1 MYREV
6 YIRRKLCTGFVPC
19 ITKLVIYLDTY
30 LVYYPNMK
38 NIVPVSDLQK
48 QAASIL
54 NEVRTSNEPVIITQ
68 RGRAAAV
75 LVSAERFARI
85 EKDLALLD
93 ELELRR
99 EIELAEKEIAEG
111 KTISLEEAKR
121 RLGYQD

>member
-1 MYREV
+1 
-6 YIRRKLCTGFVPC
+6 
-19 ITKLVIYLDTY
+19 
-30 LVYYPNMK
+30 MK

-54 NEVRTSNEPVIITQ
+54 NWVRTSNEPVIITQ
-68 RGRAAAV
+68 RDRAAAV

-85 EKDLALLD
+85 EKDIALLD